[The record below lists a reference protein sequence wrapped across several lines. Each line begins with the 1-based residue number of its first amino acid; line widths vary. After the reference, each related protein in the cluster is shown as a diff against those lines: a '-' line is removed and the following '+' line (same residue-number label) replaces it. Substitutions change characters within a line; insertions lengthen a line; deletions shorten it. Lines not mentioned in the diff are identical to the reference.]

1 MKSAIFRMNR
11 CGRSTI
17 PTMLRQVNRST
28 QLFKNPIE
36 APKFGRL
43 TAGVSKSHEGEMVN
57 G

>member
-1 MKSAIFRMNR
+1 MKWAILRMNR

-17 PTMLRQVNRST
+17 PTMVRQANQST
-28 QLFKNPIE
+28 QLFKNSIE

-43 TAGVSKSHEGEMVN
+43 TAGVSKSRAGVMVN